1 MADSMSSGA
10 LPTPSDGST
19 RFPSASGS
27 GRKHGAER
35 RDDTQRH
42 AGTDTPIVSDRGR
55 QVAPAVRTVGIRLDA
70 YRLAAAKGAM
80 ERHYGEAD
88 RVPPNGIAEY
98 ERSVVDLLREI
109 ENAKRPAEK
118 GDPPPDRW

>member
-10 LPTPSDGST
+10 LPTRRSVIWPINVRPKPTG
-19 RFPSASGS
+19 FPSASGS

-42 AGTDTPIVSDRGR
+42 AGTDTPIVSGRGR

-70 YRLAAAKGAM
+70 YRRAAAKGAM
-80 ERHYGEAD
+80 ERHYREAD
-88 RVPPNGIAEY
+88 RVPPEW
-98 ERSVVDLLREI
+98 
-109 ENAKRPAEK
+109 
-118 GDPPPDRW
+118 DPRIRGPRNCT

>member
-10 LPTPSDGST
+10 LPTRRSVIWPINVRPEPTS
-19 RFPSASGS
+19 FPSASGS

-42 AGTDTPIVSDRGR
+42 AGTDTPIVSDGGR
-55 QVAPAVRTVGIRLDA
+55 QVAPAVRTVGIGLDA
-70 YRLAAAKGAM
+70 YRRATAKRAM

-88 RVPPNGIAEY
+88 RVPPEWRRRIRAQ
-98 ERSVVDLLREI
+98 RS
-109 ENAKRPAEK
+109 
-118 GDPPPDRW
+118 